1 MPYFYG
7 TGNQQST
14 NSSASTDTMLF
25 HLQTAAA
32 GARAYVQKLQA
43 GVFSNALDNQV
54 RLQLVGVDVLGDFA
68 AGAAIVPS
76 PLSGDAPAASATAS
90 TLPTE
95 TTATLEPVPRVTLAY
110 NTRGTAMW
118 AAFTPSEA
126 IGLVGAAVPN
136 QHIVLNSQSTG
147 TSVAVPYTVIH
158 SE

>member
-7 TGNQQST
+7 VGDQQNT
-14 NSSASTDTMLF
+14 NAGASTDTLLF
-25 HLQTAAA
+25 EMNTAAA
-32 GARAYVQKLQA
+32 GVWAYVQKLQA

-54 RLQLVGVDVLGDFA
+54 RLQLVGLDTDGTFS

-76 PLSGDAPAASATAS
+76 PLVGDAPSAAAVAS
-90 TLPTE
+90 TLPTLG
-95 TTATLEPVPRVTLAY
+95 TGTLEPVPRVTLAY

-126 IGLVGAAVPN
+126 IGLVGAAAPN
-136 QHIVLNSQSTG
+136 QRIILNSQSTG